1 MKIVIDIS
9 EDVYKF
15 VQNTSFVENESTI
28 FKQTNAERK
37 KTLALFDIL
46 YAIRNGTPLPE
57 HHGRLIDEQQ
67 IIDRFKPIERFKH
80 WCVGTDGLFNVL
92 SDAPTIIEAEGSDSE

>member
-1 MKIVIDIS
+1 MQIVIDIS
-9 EDVYKF
+9 DNLMEYIVKGRDLSEE
-15 VQNTSFVENESTI
+15 QNDEM
-28 FKQTNAERK
+28 A
-37 KTLALFDIL
+37 LAV
-46 YAIRNGTPLPE
+46 ANGTPLPE

-92 SDAPTIIEAEGSDSE
+92 SDAPTIIEADKE